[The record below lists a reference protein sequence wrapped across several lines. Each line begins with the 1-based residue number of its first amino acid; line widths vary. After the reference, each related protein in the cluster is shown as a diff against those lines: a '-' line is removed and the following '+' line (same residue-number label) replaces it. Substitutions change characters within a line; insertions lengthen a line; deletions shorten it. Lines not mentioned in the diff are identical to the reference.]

1 MKSQTQRTLNNQAIG
16 IAPILLSMILNI
28 YMSYMASFLIGISF
42 CLLLLLVFHLL
53 VRKDIYQF
61 LLLPTL
67 ATYICYSFFLF
78 FDFETNLNLYTP
90 IVAEILLVSILGFT
104 GFFKRRILRR
114 YKDMQRPYQVLFRST
129 LTEAFFIA
137 EVIQTL
143 YTLYLFVALL
153 CTHLPEKPFHG
164 EDFIRIFYHY
174 AGACIGVL
182 VILYEQIRIYMTNKK
197 LGGEVWLPV
206 LNNKGRVVGS
216 VAHSTKQICHK
227 KYYHPIVRMAVVH
240 QGMLYLTKR
249 ETDDPVSPDLFDVPF
264 YRYVLFHH
272 SRDNTVQDLIGKL
285 RNGFSVNPR
294 FMIHYT
300 FENKK
305 VKQLVSLYA
314 ISLPTKE
321 ELLSL
326 PKGKLWTSKQIEANI
341 YANIFSEYF
350 YKEFPYLQSTILA
363 VERVSP

>member
-1 MKSQTQRTLNNQAIG
+1 MKSQTQRILNNQAIG
-16 IAPILLSMILNI
+16 IVPILVSMILDI
-28 YMSYMASFLIGISF
+28 YISYIASFLIGISF

-67 ATYICYSFFLF
+67 ATYIGYSFFLF
-78 FDFETNLNLYTP
+78 FDFEKNLNLYSP
-90 IVAEILLVSILGFT
+90 VVAEILLVSILGFT

-153 CTHLPEKPFHG
+153 YTHLPEKSFHG

-174 AGACIGVL
+174 VGAFIGVL
-182 VILYEQIRIYMTNKK
+182 VISYEQIRIYMTNKK
-197 LGGEVWLPV
+197 LGEEVWLPI
-206 LNNKGRVVGS
+206 LNNKGCVVGS
-216 VAHSTKQICHK
+216 VAHSIKQRSHK
-227 KYYHPIVRMAVVH
+227 KYYHPIVRVAVVH
-240 QGMLYLTKR
+240 KGMLYLTKR
-249 ETDDPVSPDLFDVPF
+249 EREDPVSPDLLDVPF
-264 YRYVLFHH
+264 HRHVLFRH
-272 SRDNTVQDLIGKL
+272 SRDNTVQDLIGRL
-285 RNGFSVNPR
+285 RNSLSVKPR

-300 FENKK
+300 FENNK
-305 VKQLVSLYA
+305 VKQLVSLYV
-314 ISLPTKE
+314 ISLQTKE

-350 YKEFPYLQSTILA
+350 HKEFPYLQSTILA
-363 VERVSP
+363 AERASL